1 MDHRPGAVRLPEANE
16 KVMHK
21 RLLTA
26 LTVIFLVSPLRAQ
39 EHTLNLQDAEVQVLV
54 ATVAEITGRNFIVD
68 PRVTGKVTVISS
80 QAMNEDQVYR
90 VFLSILQVHG
100 FAAVPGENVTKIVPD
115 IAARQSAGE
124 GAGGEA
130 IITQVVPV
138 QSVAASELLPV
149 LRPLMPQQAHLV
161 ALDKANALLVSDRRD
176 NVARIRQLVERIDH
190 GSEDPVETIVL
201 RHANAVEL
209 ARTLNMLFPAAG
221 GETAIADER
230 TNTLLLKGDPAQRL
244 RLRALVGHLDSP
256 AESGGATQVVYLRYA
271 SAADLVPI
279 LETTLRS
286 LQGGADDGSGPSIQ
300 AHEETN
306 ALVITAPP
314 AVFRSLQAVIRQLDI
329 RRAQVLVE
337 AVIAEVSAE
346 VVRELG
352 VQWQMLSSLDAIT
365 DASGNVIDV
374 DGGTFGGTNFGG
386 RGTGVNIFDLA
397 TNPAGAAS
405 GLNIG
410 YLSGSTTVLGMEFLQ
425 IGAVIRALAADSD
438 TNILS
443 TPSLVTLDNQEAQI
457 FVGEEIPFITGQF
470 TNTGAAQGSVNPFQT
485 IQRETV
491 GLTLNVTPH
500 INEGDSVVL
509 EIREEVS
516 SLSRTQVAVD
526 LTTQKRELLTTVM
539 VPDNTILVLGGLT
552 TDDVSESEEAV
563 PGVSRIPVIGNLFKY
578 RKTSNIKRNLML
590 FIRPRILR
598 SDADQLN
605 ISTEKYNYLRSEQ
618 IRARSETT
626 GMTPPEEMPLLPEL
640 FDYLQTPVPE
650 PPDGN

>member
-1 MDHRPGAVRLPEANE
+1 ML
-16 KVMHK
+16 K
-21 RLLTA
+21 RLS
-26 LTVIFLVSPLRAQ
+26 TVILALVMTLPAVAQ
-39 EHTLNLQDAEVQVLV
+39 EHTLNLQDAEIGVLV

-68 PRVTGKVTVISS
+68 PRVAGKVTVISS
-80 QAMNEDQVYR
+80 QAMDEEQVYR

-100 FAAVPGENVTKIVPD
+100 FAAVPGENVIKIVPD
-115 IAARQSAGE
+115 IAARQ
-124 GAGGEA
+124 GGSEA
-130 IITQVVPV
+130 SGTEAVVTRVIPV
-138 QSVAASELLPV
+138 QSVSASELLPV
-149 LRPLMPQQAHLV
+149 LRPLLPQQAHLV
-161 ALDKANALLVSDRRD
+161 ALDAANALLVSDRQG
-176 NVARIRQLVERIDH
+176 NVERIRELVRRIDQD
-190 GSEDPVETIVL
+190 SSDPVETIVL
-201 RHANAVEL
+201 QHASAVEL
-209 ARTLNMLFPAAG
+209 ARTLNMLYPG
-221 GETAIADER
+221 GGGDTAIADER
-230 TNTLLLKGDPAQRL
+230 TNTLMLTGDAARRLKM
-244 RLRALVGHLDSP
+244 RALVGHLDMP

-271 SAADLVPI
+271 SADDLVPI

-286 LQGGADDGSGPSIQ
+286 LHGGGNDASGPSIQ

-314 AVFRSLQAVIRQLDI
+314 AAFRSLQGVIRQLDI

-352 VQWQMLSSLDAIT
+352 VQWQFLSSLDAVT
-365 DASGNVIDV
+365 DDEGNVIDLE
-374 DGGTFGGTNFGG
+374 GGAFGGTNFGG
-386 RGTGVNIFDLA
+386 RGGGINIFDLA
-397 TNPAGAAS
+397 TNPAGAAN

-410 YLSGSTTVLGMEFLQ
+410 YLSGSTTVLGMEVLQ
-425 IGAVIRALAADSD
+425 IGAVIRALAADAD

-457 FVGEEIPFITGQF
+457 FVGEEVPFITGQF
-470 TNTGAAQGSVNPFQT
+470 TNTGAAQGSLNPFQT

-491 GLTLNVTPH
+491 GLTLNVTPR

-552 TDDVSESEEAV
+552 TDDVSEGEEAV
-563 PGVSRIPVIGNLFKY
+563 PGISRIPLLGNLFKY
-578 RKTSNIKRNLML
+578 RKTSSVKRNLML

-598 SDADQLN
+598 SDEDQFN
-605 ISTEKYNYLRSEQ
+605 ISAEKYNFLRAEQ
-618 IRARSETT
+618 IRARSGAT
-626 GMTPPEEMPLLPEL
+626 GLTPPEELPLLPEL

-650 PPDGN
+650 PPDGS

>member
-1 MDHRPGAVRLPEANE
+1 ML
-16 KVMHK
+16 K
-21 RLLTA
+21 RLMTA
-26 LTVIFLVSPLRAQ
+26 LTVLMFAMPLRAQ
-39 EHTLNLQDAEVQVLV
+39 EHTLNLQDAEIQVLV

-80 QAMNEDQVYR
+80 QAMDEDQVYR

-100 FAAVPGENVTKIVPD
+100 FAAVPGDDVTKIVPD
-115 IAARQSAGE
+115 ITARQSGRE
-124 GAGGEA
+124 GTGADA
-130 IITQVVPV
+130 VVTQVMPV
-138 QSVAASELLPV
+138 QSVSASELLPV
-149 LRPLMPQQAHLV
+149 LRPLLPQQAHLV
-161 ALDKANALLVSDRRD
+161 ALDAANALLVSDRKD
-176 NVARIRQLVERIDH
+176 NVDRIRKLVQRIDR
-190 GSEDPVETIVL
+190 SSDAPVETIVL
-201 RHANAVEL
+201 QHASAAEL
-209 ARTLNMLFPAAG
+209 ASTLNMLYPGGA
-221 GETAIADER
+221 GETVIADDR
-230 TNTLLLKGDPAQRL
+230 TNTLMLAGDAARRLK
-244 RLRALVGHLDSP
+244 LRALVGHLDMP

-286 LQGGADDGSGPSIQ
+286 LHGNAEAGGGPSIQ
-300 AHEETN
+300 AHEDTN

-314 AVFRSLQAVIRQLDI
+314 ATFRSLQAVIRQLDI

-337 AVIAEVSAE
+337 AIIAEVSAQTI
-346 VVRELG
+346 RELG
-352 VQWQMLSSLDAIT
+352 VQWQFLSSLDAVT
-365 DASGNVIDV
+365 DGEGNVV
-374 DGGTFGGTNFGG
+374 DLEGGAFGGTNFGA
-386 RGTGVNIFDLA
+386 RGAGVNIFDLA
-397 TNPAGAAS
+397 TNPASAAG

-425 IGAVIRALAADSD
+425 IGAVIRALAADAD

-457 FVGEEIPFITGQF
+457 FVGEEIPFVTGQF

-500 INEGDSVVL
+500 INEGNAVVL

-526 LTTQKRELLTTVM
+526 LTTSKRELLTTVM

-552 TDDVSESEEAV
+552 TDDVSEGEEAV
-563 PGVSRIPVIGNLFKY
+563 PGFSRIPLIGNLFRY
-578 RKTSNIKRNLML
+578 RKTSAIKRNLML

-598 SDADQLN
+598 SDQDQHN
-605 ISTEKYNYLRSEQ
+605 VSAEKYNFLRAEQ
-618 IRARSETT
+618 IKAKT
-626 GMTPPEEMPLLPEL
+626 GATGLTPPEELPLLPEI
-640 FDYLQTPVPE
+640 FEYLQTPVPE
-650 PPDGN
+650 PPDGS